1 MSSAHVQPSDERFG
15 ENSNATLVKKKR
27 RRKKEAGGGAREGAA
42 HPDRARNRDL
52 AVQRL
57 SHKINKA
64 ALSGEIQVDYSERD
78 ARRAA
83 QKAKVLADSQAIR
96 DQAVA
101 KLERIRREGLT
112 SGARM
117 AGGDNVKRGCALW
130 LRHNWHWRRHPPI
143 VMPHGSTAERAVR
156 ELGLTQKDLR
166 HLKMVFDAIDCTH
179 TGSIDHDEFY
189 EVLMDDGGGFKRT
202 MRTDMADYLYD
213 LIDLDGNGTLEFD
226 EIVSLCGAFAVFT
239 RHDIARFIF
248 DCFDKDGNGHLD
260 ENELQYLLQELD
272 PETIF
277 PGSVKQALQEFDSNK
292 DGMVDF
298 GEFLDIFNRYPTMF
312 HAAFNL
318 QDRIHKVFLGEK
330 RWAQIMAIYVAK
342 RRCLD
347 IILTTHGELPSTA
360 EMAKMPLEQISVC
373 ARLCRCFGQTFCN
386 AEYVHPVDAFLGIDP
401 RTHGYVT
408 NETEQTRRF
417 RMCIEAY
424 GAKPPPEPESAIK
437 QAKAPPKILGYKE
450 WRETAGKRAKL
461 RAGEVEERVDSIET
475 QAEDGEEWFVRAMG
489 GGRSTRSVPAAKVVP
504 DDVTDIG
511 DAMLG
516 TSVDAVKKGKRQRS
530 MKKKKKRKKEDG
542 NQPTA

>member
-1 MSSAHVQPSDERFG
+1 MQSVKPTVKDDERFG

-27 RRKKEAGGGAREGAA
+27 RRKKEAGGGAREGAV
-42 HPDRARNRDL
+42 HPDRTRNKDL

-83 QKAKVLADSQAIR
+83 HKAQVLAHSQAMR
-96 DQAVA
+96 DRAVA
-101 KLERIRREGLT
+101 KQERARREALT

-117 AGGDNVKRGCALW
+117 AGVDNVKRGCALW
-130 LRHNWHWRRHPPI
+130 LHRRRHWRRLPPI
-143 VMPHGSTAERAVR
+143 VMPYGSTAERAVR

-166 HLKMVFDAIDCTH
+166 HLKLVFDAIDCTH

-189 EVLMDDGGGFKRT
+189 EVLMDTGGGFKST
-202 MRTDMADYLYD
+202 MRTDMADYLFD

-226 EIVSLCGAFAVFT
+226 EIVSLCGAFAVFS

-260 ENELQYLLQELD
+260 EHELQHLLQELD
-272 PETIF
+272 AEPTF
-277 PGSVKQALQEFDSNK
+277 PGTVQLALQEFDSNK

-298 GEFLDIFNRYPTMF
+298 GEFLVIFNRYPTMF
-312 HAAFNL
+312 HAGFNL

-330 RWAQIMAIYVAK
+330 RWTQIMASYAAK

-360 EMAKMPLEQISVC
+360 ETAKMPLEQHGLC
-373 ARLCRCFGQTFCN
+373 TRLCRCVGQTFCN
-386 AEYVHPVDAFLGIDP
+386 AEYAHPVDALLGIDP

-408 NETEQTRRF
+408 NETEQARRY
-417 RMCIEAY
+417 RMCIETY
-424 GAKPPPEPESAIK
+424 GAKPPPEPDSAIK
-437 QAKAPPKILGYKE
+437 QAKASPKILGYKE

-475 QAEDGEEWFVRAMG
+475 QAEDGEEWFLRA
-489 GGRSTRSVPAAKVVP
+489 
-504 DDVTDIG
+504 
-511 DAMLG
+511 
-516 TSVDAVKKGKRQRS
+516 
-530 MKKKKKRKKEDG
+530 
-542 NQPTA
+542 